1 MQERQ
6 EIQVWSLGREDP
18 LEQEVAAHSSI
29 LAWKIPWGFSA
40 IYFTYLFIYGCAG
53 SSLLCMDFLWLPW
66 AGVILPWSVQASQ
79 CDGFSYGAQASV
91 VAAYGLS
98 GCSVRA
104 YLLRGMWHL
113 PRSGIELMS
122 PALAGRSLPIAPPGK
137 FSWRFIDQLEKTS
150 VDTERSWTSLFILTE
165 FLFIHH

>member
-1 MQERQ
+1 M
-6 EIQVWSLGREDP
+6 
-18 LEQEVAAHSSI
+18 
-29 LAWKIPWGFSA
+29 
-40 IYFTYLFIYGCAG
+40 
-53 SSLLCMDFLWLPW
+53 
-66 AGVILPWSVQASQ
+66 QASQ

-122 PALAGRSLPIAPPGK
+122 PALAGRFPTDEQPRDVPRI
-137 FSWRFIDQLEKTS
+137 
-150 VDTERSWTSLFILTE
+150 ILME
-165 FLFIHH
+165 EM